1 MKEARIVVSKIAKD
15 HHAVVIE
22 GNRYIFERSELR
34 EFISMLDNSIDV
46 CRIEPVEA
54 ISKDDYMDMISKAK
68 AAALSEDDD
77 DCTMCGS

>member
-22 GNRYIFERSELR
+22 GNRYVFERSELR

-46 CRIEPVEA
+46 CQADEVEA
-54 ISKDDYMDMISKAK
+54 ITADAYMNMINKAK
-68 AAALSEDDD
+68 ASALAEDE
-77 DCTMCGS
+77 DCEMCGS